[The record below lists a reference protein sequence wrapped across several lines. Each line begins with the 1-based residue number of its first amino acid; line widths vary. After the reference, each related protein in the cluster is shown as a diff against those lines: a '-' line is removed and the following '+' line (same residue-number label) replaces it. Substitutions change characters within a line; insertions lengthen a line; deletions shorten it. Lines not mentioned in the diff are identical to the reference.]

1 MGDGE
6 TLLVGPGQAEVRA
19 TTSGSGDP
27 AVSERVPDREPI
39 SEVPEPPPFTLSPET
54 SPASVDLAK
63 SHSETVMDTVK
74 PSMLSQG
81 VIATTSI
88 PILSSTIPTQSFRKF
103 LEICLKIF
111 FHFIRFN
118 YNHIKINNKYVF

>member
-1 MGDGE
+1 M
-6 TLLVGPGQAEVRA
+6 LA
-19 TTSGSGDP
+19 

-54 SPASVDLAK
+54 SPASVDLAQ
-63 SHSETVMDTVK
+63 SHSETVIDTVK

-88 PILSSTIPTQSFRKF
+88 PILSSTIPTKVCANFRPGCRN
-103 LEICLKIF
+103 ETRCCCLFYSSAIL
-111 FHFIRFN
+111 N
-118 YNHIKINNKYVF
+118 VV